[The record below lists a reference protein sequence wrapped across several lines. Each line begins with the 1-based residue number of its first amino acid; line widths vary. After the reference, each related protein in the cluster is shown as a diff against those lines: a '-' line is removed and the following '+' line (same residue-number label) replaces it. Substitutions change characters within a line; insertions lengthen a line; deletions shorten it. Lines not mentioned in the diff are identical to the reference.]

1 MDEFDVIDFVYEAIE
16 AAGTGIAIY
25 KDKSEAGIK
34 DEHIVINHLSLTELD
49 FINKIPVNVNVF
61 VPLKHNGMYQR
72 QRMKEL
78 KRMVRKALASINSD
92 DVNCREIEDFLSIPI
107 PDLKEGFMCT
117 NIRFNVKVDN

>member
-16 AAGTGIAIY
+16 TAGTGIAIY
-25 KDKSEAGIK
+25 KDKSESGVK
-34 DEHIVINHLSLTELD
+34 EEHIVINNLSLTELD

-78 KRMVRKALASINSD
+78 KRMVREALAAINSD
-92 DVNCREIEDFLSIPI
+92 DGNCREIEDFLSIPI
-107 PDLKEGFMCT
+107 PDLKDGFMCT
-117 NIRFNVKVDN
+117 NIRFK

>member
-1 MDEFDVIDFVYEAIE
+1 M
-16 AAGTGIAIY
+16 
-25 KDKSEAGIK
+25 
-34 DEHIVINHLSLTELD
+34 
-49 FINKIPVNVNVF
+49 NVF

-92 DVNCREIEDFLSIPI
+92 DGNCREIEDFLSIPI
-107 PDLKEGFMCT
+107 PDLKEGFMCI

>member
-25 KDKSEAGIK
+25 KDKSEAGVK

-72 QRMKEL
+72 
-78 KRMVRKALASINSD
+78 KALASINSD
-92 DVNCREIEDFLSIPI
+92 DGNCREIEDFLSIPI